1 MVAVPNFLLIRSADH
16 LLLGVS
22 WSGLTLTETR
32 PDGMPV
38 LKAATDDALIL
49 LTFPPQHVAEETSR
63 RDEAPPQILP
73 SGSGA
78 PVPVWHAALSGPSR
92 IAFNLPRGTT
102 LVPTVDGVLQALSR
116 GRPIPPT
123 SPPRATDTALELPWR
138 MTFSFEDRLGDHDVM
153 SVHPV
158 LPVTLAGVSGLWR
171 ARLAATR
178 SEPGAPVRDAALAL
192 RAIDE
197 DTAKVADPVF
207 SDPLGGPIPLGRA
220 ERTRLAAEASVRP
233 ARATRLELSALG
245 GTLSATGL
253 WENFQW
259 EHEAVLGRDVRVRT
273 VTSGVLYP
281 LGHRAKY
288 VELSERIFDQTAG
301 NAAVLRSQFVLTVT
315 EPVRRPPPEGAAA
328 RAFPFGD
335 VEITTLA
342 YPNLKSA
349 DWQDFKNPAT
359 GQVHSDVFFQPTTAN
374 DGPVAFPVR
383 CAAPLRD
390 VRFDLPLLF
399 VADVA
404 RPGFS
409 SLTDPDFEKEL
420 AKVYKQRSV
429 QLPGIPID
437 LVRANV
443 RRDGD
448 VHEVH
453 GITIE
458 GSLHSTGYRPRL
470 KALEVRLPALRTLLG
485 SDSPKEVHFTAE
497 YLSQGAT
504 QDVLLKM
511 ASALDI
517 SFVGRTARSGGL
529 VAPHLETDAI
539 SRTLGPIDTGALP
552 APGTGLIDPGQLF
565 PPDATLLGFALK
577 DLVTDLKAPPAIT
590 SMLQHGQPP
599 AAKMAWTGV
608 KLKRNGPFQPTG
620 QSTLDLTVT
629 VSAAGAD
636 TVCKVRDFALVLP
649 SPSKPLLQLQF
660 ASLTFTHRSGGPPRI
675 QVDGVG
681 VKFLGELQLLEQLGD
696 AVDLGDLEPYID
708 VTPAGLVAHYSL
720 PLPSVTAGAFVMRDL
735 AVNTE
740 ITIPFDGRPV
750 SVSFGF
756 ASRENPFRLAVLMF
770 GGGGYL
776 ELEIDHTGLRRLE
789 AALEF
794 GAMLAVD
801 FIVAR
806 GEVHAFGGVRFELAG
821 SAVTLT
827 GYLRIGG
834 CVEVLGL
841 VSVSVE
847 LCISLAYQSAT
858 KALVGR
864 ATLVIEIDL
873 TLWSDSVELD
883 SGTWV
888 LAGGGSRRDHDIFA
902 ARDADEGLERWRAY
916 QAAFVPLPTGDR

>member
-1 MVAVPNFLLIRSADH
+1 MPNFLLVRSVDH

-22 WSGLTLTETR
+22 WSGLTLAETR

-38 LKAATDDALIL
+38 LKAATDDAQLL
-49 LTFPPQHVAEETSR
+49 LTFPPQHLAEETSR
-63 RDEAPPQILP
+63 REESPPQILP
-73 SGSGA
+73 SGSGT
-78 PVPVWHAALSGPSR
+78 PVPVWRAALSGPSR
-92 IAFNLPRGTT
+92 IAFALPRGTT
-102 LVPTVDGVLQALSR
+102 LVPTVDGILQALSR
-116 GRPIPPT
+116 GRPIRPA
-123 SPPRATDTALELPWR
+123 SPPGATDTALELPWR
-138 MTFSFEDRLGDHDVM
+138 MIFSLEDRLGGHEVT

-171 ARLAATR
+171 ARLVASR
-178 SEPGAPVRDAALAL
+178 PEPGTPVQDASLGL
-192 RAIDE
+192 RAIDP
-197 DTAKVADPVF
+197 DTAKTADPAF
-207 SDPLGGPIPLGRA
+207 STPLGRA
-220 ERTRLAAEASVRP
+220 ERIRLAEQASLRP
-233 ARATRLELSALG
+233 ARATRLEMSALG
-245 GTLSATGL
+245 GTLSAIGL

-301 NAAVLRSQFVLTVT
+301 NAAVLRSLFVLTIT
-315 EPVRRPPPEGAAA
+315 EPIRHPPSEGPAA

-342 YPNLKSA
+342 YPDLARA
-349 DWQDFKNPAT
+349 DWKDFQEPAT
-359 GQVHSDVFFQPTTAN
+359 GQLHPAVYFQPTTPN

-404 RPGFS
+404 QPGFS
-409 SLTDPDFEKEL
+409 SLTDPDLGKEL

-429 QLPGIPID
+429 PLPGIPID
-437 LVRANV
+437 LVGADV

-458 GSLHSTGYRPRL
+458 GSMDPTGYRPRL

-485 SDSPKEVHFTAE
+485 GDSPKEVHFTAE

-504 QDVLLKM
+504 HDVLLQM

-517 SFVGRTARSGGL
+517 SFVGRTDRSGGL

-552 APGTGLIDPGQLF
+552 DPVTGLIDPGRLF
-565 PPDATLLGFALK
+565 PADATLLGFSLK
-577 DLVTDLKAPPAIT
+577 DLVTDLEAPPEIT
-590 SMLQHGQPP
+590 SHLQPGQPP

-608 KLKRNGPFQPTG
+608 KLKKSGPFQPST

-629 VSAAGAD
+629 VSADGSD
-636 TVCKVRDFALVLP
+636 TLCTVRDFALVLP
-649 SPSKPLLQLQF
+649 SPFKPLLQLQF

-675 QVDGVG
+675 ETDGPDVT
-681 VKFLGELQLLEQLGD
+681 FLGELQLLEQLGE
-696 AVDLGDLEPYID
+696 AVDLGGLEPNVD
-708 VTPAGLVAHYSL
+708 VTPTGLVAQYSL
-720 PLPSVTAGAFVMRDL
+720 PLPSVTAGAFVMSDL
-735 AVNTE
+735 AVNTG
-740 ITIPFDGRPV
+740 IAIPFDGRPV
-750 SVSFGF
+750 SVTLGF
-756 ASRENPFRLAVLMF
+756 ASRENPFRLAVMMF

-776 ELEIDHTGLRRLE
+776 ELDIDHTGLRRLE

-806 GEVHAFGGVRFELAG
+806 GEVHAFGGVRFELVG

-841 VSVSVE
+841 VSVSIE
-847 LCISLAYQSAT
+847 LCITLAYQSTT

-888 LAGGGSRRDHDIFA
+888 LAGGGSQADRAVFD
-902 ARDADEGLERWRAY
+902 ARDTEDGLERWRAY
-916 QAAFVPLPTGDR
+916 QAAFVPVPTGDLQ